1 MLRACP
7 AARSPRPPIVRAAS
21 LRRSRSDVGDMHA
34 QGCRSARPGRPPR
47 AAPCSAHTSST
58 GCLRPCGPARRGP
71 PGHRALRQLPA
82 TIPAVPSPTTSR
94 SQNGA
99 VRSRAARRRPTR
111 PGRTRSLWWQPC
123 QGGCRFHQN
132 AAGVESHLRTGG
144 FRTRRTSARR
154 PGTGGSDEH
163 RHNDPGGC
171 RRRRLRGRG
180 KDLARAYRG
189 LMTAVEFPRRRRRRQ
204 RPL

>member
-1 MLRACP
+1 MLGACP

-82 TIPAVPSPTTSR
+82 TISAVPSPTTSR

-111 PGRTRSLWWQPC
+111 PGRRTRSLWGQPC
-123 QGGCRFHQN
+123 QEGCRFHQN

-154 PGTGGSDEH
+154 PGTGDAMSTDTTTRVVSPSSSTKARQG
-163 RHNDPGGC
+163 PGA
-171 RRRRLRGRG
+171 RLLRVDDGRG
-180 KDLARAYRG
+180 
-189 LMTAVEFPRRRRRRQ
+189 VPRRRRRRQ